1 MFTWGSY
8 TANDFLS
15 SPQKHPKK
23 REAIVAIRELS
34 R

>member
-1 MFTWGSY
+1 MLTPLSY
-8 TANDFLS
+8 KKKNTKK